1 MDRRQR
7 SSAAVRLRLHKPPW
21 FDARLFLAHVMAHRY
36 RQRMVIWRAANLLA
50 VLTWIAAPLVPAG
63 SAFAQ
68 TAQRSPMPVVSK
80 SACPETLPDVD
91 RVACL
96 VSLAPE
102 AAPARPKPQPPL
114 LRGLDGTTIIGP
126 NSSR

>member
-1 MDRRQR
+1 
-7 SSAAVRLRLHKPPW
+7 
-21 FDARLFLAHVMAHRY
+21 MAHRY
-36 RQRMVIWRAANLLA
+36 RQRMVIWRAANLLV
-50 VLTWIAAPLVPAG
+50 VLTWIATPLVLAG

-68 TAQRSPMPVVSK
+68 TAQQSLPVVSK

-102 AAPARPKPQPPL
+102 AAPARPKPEPPL
-114 LRGLDGTTIIGP
+114 LRGSDGTTIIGP